1 MILESDFVVGDFQL
15 RDDFEKF
22 LEKRFRSWQLLLL
35 LLIVLEAPFPPLF
48 EADVD
53 VKLVAEKN

>member
-22 LEKRFRSWQLLLL
+22 LEKRFRSRQLLLL
-35 LLIVLEAPFPPLF
+35 LLVLEAPFPPLF
-48 EADVD
+48 ESDVD
-53 VKLVAEKN
+53 VELVAEKN